1 MINTLKAKKD
11 VITRLNKLKETIEHH
26 RHLYHVLDREEI
38 SAEALDSLKNELVKI
53 EEKYPELVT
62 PDSPSQRVA
71 GEPLPEFKKVPHKIS
86 QWSLGDAFSQE
97 DIVAFDARAKKVLRA
112 ELGRDV
118 VPTYVVELKI
128 DGLKVVLDYADGLLV
143 TAATRGDGK
152 VGEDVTLNVRTIQS
166 VPIRLKEPV
175 NIGRVSV
182 IVEGEVWL
190 GKKGLA
196 NLNKSRARAGEAL
209 FANPR
214 NAAAGSIRQL
224 DPKIVAERELQT
236 FVYDLASIVVSS
248 VAKIPPS
255 QIEELEFLQKLG
267 FKVNPHFKKCDSV
280 AEIIAFWKH
289 WQKMAKKEDYLI
301 DGVVVKVNE
310 KEYQDVLGFTGK
322 SPRFAIA
329 FKFPAEQVTTV
340 VEDIKLQIGRTGVLT
355 PVAILRPVSVAGS
368 TVSRATLHNEDE
380 IRRLDVRIGDTVI
393 LQKAGDVIPDIVS
406 VLKEMRTGR
415 EREFIFPTN
424 VPECGGDGKIERI
437 DGQVA
442 YRCVNKNSAL
452 QHKRKLYHFVSK
464 KAFNIDGLGPRII
477 DALLDEAVISS
488 FEDIFS
494 LKKGDLMGLPRF
506 AEKSIDNLLAS
517 VEMAKNVTLAR
528 LIISLSI
535 SQVGEETAHDL
546 AKHFKTTLALAG
558 ASFESLEVIDGVG
571 PIVARSVRDWFDE
584 KNNKKIL
591 EKLLATITV
600 QKVGGETPKISG
612 QKSSATATATA
623 SETSAVIARV
633 SGKTFVLTGT
643 LVGMS
648 RDEAKDKIRALG
660 GQVSSSV
667 SAKTNFVVA
676 GENAGSKLDN
686 AEKLGVKVLTEEEF
700 TKMIG

>member
-1 MINTLKAKKD
+1 M
-11 VITRLNKLKETIEHH
+11 
-26 RHLYHVLDREEI
+26 
-38 SAEALDSLKNELVKI
+38 
-53 EEKYPELVT
+53 
-62 PDSPSQRVA
+62 
-71 GEPLPEFKKVPHKIS
+71 
-86 QWSLGDAFSQE
+86 
-97 DIVAFDARAKKVLRA
+97 
-112 ELGRDV
+112 
-118 VPTYVVELKI
+118 
-128 DGLKVVLDYADGLLV
+128 
-143 TAATRGDGK
+143 
-152 VGEDVTLNVRTIQS
+152 
-166 VPIRLKEPV
+166 
-175 NIGRVSV
+175 
-182 IVEGEVWL
+182 
-190 GKKGLA
+190 
-196 NLNKSRARAGEAL
+196 
-209 FANPR
+209 
-214 NAAAGSIRQL
+214 
-224 DPKIVAERELQT
+224 
-236 FVYDLASIVVSS
+236 
-248 VAKIPPS
+248 
-255 QIEELEFLQKLG
+255 
-267 FKVNPHFKKCDSV
+267 
-280 AEIIAFWKH
+280 
-289 WQKMAKKEDYLI
+289 
-301 DGVVVKVNE
+301 VKVNE

-415 EREFIFPTN
+415 EREFVFPTN

-506 AEKSIDNLLAS
+506 AEKSIDNLLVS
-517 VEMAKNVTLAR
+517 VEIAKNVTLAR

-612 QKSSATATATA
+612 QKSSATATA
-623 SETSAVIARV
+623 AVIARV

-667 SAKTNFVVA
+667 SIKTDFVVA

-700 TKMIG
+700 IKMIGE